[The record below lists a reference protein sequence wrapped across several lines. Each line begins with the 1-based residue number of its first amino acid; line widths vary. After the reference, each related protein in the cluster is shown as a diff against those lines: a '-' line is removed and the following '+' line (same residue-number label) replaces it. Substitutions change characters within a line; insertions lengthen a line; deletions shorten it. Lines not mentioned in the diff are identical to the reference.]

1 MKRILATAL
10 CILLVTLTAISGTAQ
25 GEDISMLLTTA
36 TDNNYTITEDN
47 VTPHGRTYF
56 NVRGINFNWSMSG
69 FSFSF
74 KGTGASVQ
82 IRSRSGVRFAVYLD
96 GNTQPEKEISV
107 KTLKST
113 YTLAENLENAEHTI
127 TIKKLTE
134 ADWGGVA
141 AADTITVF
149 SGELLPPPETS
160 SRTIEFI
167 GDSVTAAY
175 GVLISDGS
183 IDNYRI
189 EDQDASKSY
198 SSLTAMSLGCEFSLV
213 AKSGIGF
220 FCNSGGGLEN
230 TMKDAYEYT
239 DYFCLDKTTKWDFSG
254 HKSDIVVIALGDN
267 DTNSQDSAAHL
278 EGARYFLSLVRK
290 NNPESIIIWAYGMC
304 TTWYDN
310 NIKQAVKEANDAGD
324 KNVYYFAF
332 DIMNPSEDG
341 AGAAGHPSYTTQ
353 KKNADKLTAF
363 ITDLT
368 GWQKGSEPGD
378 DTSALTLKNDSS
390 LTLENGILSNI
401 APNTKVSDADFFT
414 DDNKVVFLSPDG
426 ETLNDSDI
434 LYTGCT
440 TARMFGARVLDK
452 CELSVRGDIDGD
464 GKVNANDALLALQS
478 AVGKIKLAGAK
489 VLAASLSGNSNVTAT
504 DALKILQF
512 SVGKTATI

>member
-10 CILLVTLTAISGTAQ
+10 CILLVTVAAIGGTAQ

-96 GNTQPEKEISV
+96 GNLQPEKEISV
-107 KTLKST
+107 KSLKAT
-113 YTLAENLENAEHTI
+113 YTLAENLENAEHTV

-149 SGELLPPPETS
+149 GGHLLPPPETS

-239 DYFCLDKTTKWDFSG
+239 DYFCLDKTTKWDFSA

-267 DTNSQDSAAHL
+267 DTNSHDSAAHL

-304 TTWYDN
+304 TTGYDN

-368 GWQKGSEPGD
+368 GWQKGSEPGN
-378 DTSALTLKNDSS
+378 DTSLLTLKNDST

-401 APNTKVSDADFFT
+401 APNTTVSDADFFA
-414 DDNKVVFLSPDG
+414 DDNRVVFLSPDG
-426 ETLNDSDI
+426 EALDESDM
-434 LYTGCT
+434 LYTGCSA
-440 TARMFGARVLDK
+440 ARMFGARELDK
-452 CELSVRGDIDGD
+452 CELSVKGDVNGD
-464 GKVNANDALLALQS
+464 GRVSASDALLALQS
-478 AVGKIKLAGAK
+478 AVGKIRLAGAK
-489 VLAASLSGNSNVTAT
+489 LLSASLSGGDVTAT

>member
-1 MKRILATAL
+1 MKRIITFSL
-10 CILLVTLTAISGTAQ
+10 CVLLVIITAFAGAAQ
-25 GEDISMLLTTA
+25 GEDISMFTA
-36 TDNNYTITEDN
+36 ADNNYTITQDN

-56 NVRGINFNWSMSG
+56 NPRGINFNWSMSG

-82 IRSRSGVRFAVYLD
+82 IRSKPGVRFAVYLD
-96 GNTQPEKEISV
+96 SSMQPEKEISV
-107 KTLKST
+107 KTIRAT
-113 YTLAENLENAEHTI
+113 YTLAENLENTEHTI

-134 ADWGGVA
+134 IDWGGIA

-167 GDSVTAAY
+167 GDSITAAY

-183 IDNYRI
+183 VDNYRI

-198 SSLTAMSLGCEFSLV
+198 ASLTAMSLGCEFSVV

-239 DYFCLDKTTKWDFSG
+239 DYFYLDKTTKWEFSA

-267 DTNSQDSAAHL
+267 DTSSQNSAAHL

-290 NNPESIIIWAYGMC
+290 NNPESLIIWAYGMC
-304 TTWYDN
+304 TTGYDN

-324 KNVYYFAF
+324 KNLYYFAF
-332 DIMNPSEDG
+332 DIMNTAEEG
-341 AGAAGHPSYTTQ
+341 AGAAGHPSCATQ

-363 ITDLT
+363 ISDLT
-368 GWQKGSEPGD
+368 GWQKGGDPGD
-378 DTSALTLKNDSS
+378 DTSSLTLKNDSS

-401 APNTKVSDADFFT
+401 APNTTVSDADFFAE
-414 DDNKVVFLSPDG
+414 DNKVVFLSPDG
-426 ETLNDSDI
+426 KALDDGDI

-440 TARMFGARVLDK
+440 AARMFGAKVLDK

-464 GKVNANDALLALQS
+464 GKVSANDALLALQS

-489 VLAASLSGNSNVTAT
+489 LLSASLSGGGDITAT

>member
-25 GEDISMLLTTA
+25 GEDISMFTA
-36 TDNNYTITEDN
+36 TDNNYTITQDN

-74 KGTGASVQ
+74 KGTGASLQ

-96 GNTQPEKEISV
+96 GNLQPEKEISV
-107 KTLKST
+107 KSLKAT
-113 YTLAENLENAEHTI
+113 YTLAENLENAEHTV

-134 ADWGGVA
+134 IDWGGIA

-149 SGELLPPPETS
+149 GGHLLPPPETS

-198 SSLTAMSLGCEFSLV
+198 SSMTAMSLGCEFSLV

-220 FCNSGGGLEN
+220 FCNNGGGLEN

-239 DYFCLDKTTKWDFSG
+239 DYFYLDKTTKWDFSG
-254 HKSDIVVIALGDN
+254 HKSDIIVIALGDN
-267 DTNSQDSAAHL
+267 DTSSHDSAAHL

-304 TTWYDN
+304 TTGYDN

-368 GWQKGSEPGD
+368 GWQKGSEPGG
-378 DTSALTLKNDSS
+378 DTSFLTLKNDST

-401 APNTKVSDADFFT
+401 APNTTVSDADFFA
-414 DDNKVVFLSPDG
+414 DDNRVVFLSPDG
-426 ETLNDSDI
+426 EALDESDM

-440 TARMFGARVLDK
+440 AARMFGARELDK
-452 CELSVRGDIDGD
+452 CELSVKGDVDGD
-464 GKVNANDALLALQS
+464 GRVSASDALLALQS
-478 AVGKIKLAGAK
+478 AVGKIRLAGAK
-489 VLAASLSGNSNVTAT
+489 LLSASLSGGDVTAT